1 MAMYKNFIKVRSGKD
16 IFISAGIV
24 ITGSVLIALP
34 TAESVNILGF
44 LMIFAGILLGIF
56 LKTGWKDEQDGGR
69 YDKFEIY
76 LDKSKV
82 KKISKSLPINICP
95 AMIKSNGNGTG
106 LRLDIY
112 YNKDNGKTYVQL
124 FEYVPFHYE
133 PCTEMYEHEYRN
145 IAEIVK

>member
-16 IFISAGIV
+16 IFISAGVIV
-24 ITGSVLIALP
+24 TGSVLIAFP

-56 LKTGWKDEQDGGR
+56 LKTGWKDEHDGGR

-76 LDKSKV
+76 LDKSKM
-82 KKISKSLPINICP
+82 KEISKSLSINICP
-95 AMIKSNGNGTG
+95 SMIKSNGNGTG

-112 YNKDNGKTYVQL
+112 HNKKNGKTYVQL
-124 FEYVPFHYE
+124 FEYVPFQYE
-133 PCTEMYEHEYRN
+133 PCTDMYEQEYKN
-145 IAEIVK
+145 ITEIVK